1 VSKLPRT
8 SLQPLLDRVA
18 DKLPAW
24 RGQLMHHSGRLTLIK
39 TTLSTMSI
47 YTFVSLGLPQWLQ
60 KALQKVMKAF
70 LWTGNEEVRNGK
82 CLVAWSRVQRPF
94 HLGGLGIL
102 DLKRMGMALCLC
114 WQWFQRTD
122 PSKPWSKLL
131 INVDSCTDALF
142 DASLNIIPGNGKNI
156 LFWSDTWLE
165 GSRLVD
171 RWPDLVTV
179 VPLRHRRK
187 LTLDSALRNSRWI
200 RDICGP
206 LTVLIILQYL
216 DAKQCIDHIQL
227 QVEEPDRFV
236 WRWTASGQYSSKS
249 AYESMFVGESS
260 ILGSKELWKS
270 RTPKRCRFFIWL
282 SLLGRC
288 WTGDRLLK
296 HGL

>member
-1 VSKLPRT
+1 
-8 SLQPLLDRVA
+8 
-18 DKLPAW
+18 
-24 RGQLMHHSGRLTLIK
+24 MHHSGRLTLIK
-39 TTLSTMSI
+39 TTLSTVPI

-102 DLKRMGMALCLC
+102 DLKWMGMALCLC
-114 WQWFQRTD
+114 WLWFQRTD

-142 DASLNIIPGNGKNI
+142 DASLNIIPGNGKDI

-179 VPLRHRRK
+179 VPLHRRRK
-187 LTLDSALRNSRWI
+187 LTLDSALPNSRWI

-216 DAKQCIDHIQL
+216 DAK
-227 QVEEPDRFV
+227 
-236 WRWTASGQYSSKS
+236 
-249 AYESMFVGESS
+249 
-260 ILGSKELWKS
+260 
-270 RTPKRCRFFIWL
+270 
-282 SLLGRC
+282 
-288 WTGDRLLK
+288 
-296 HGL
+296 